1 MARLDGKIALIT
13 GGASGFGAATAKI
26 FSLEGA
32 KVVLTDKNATGVK
45 SVATEIGSLAAS
57 LAHDVSLEED
67 WDRVITD
74 TISMHGRIDILMNN
88 AGVMGTGAPQD
99 IEHMSLAEWKFVQDI
114 NSNGVFLG
122 CRAVI
127 REMKNTGG
135 GSIINISSTAGIRAA
150 PDIAAYGASKGAVRQ
165 LTKSVAAYCGLKG
178 YNIRCNSIHPGMVRT
193 PLGEAVLKLY
203 GDLENSAKN
212 RTRSVPLG
220 RLGTVEDVA
229 YAALYLA
236 SDEARYIN
244 SNELFVDGGMLGGGP
259 LGG

>member
-1 MARLDGKIALIT
+1 
-13 GGASGFGAATAKI
+13 
-26 FSLEGA
+26 
-32 KVVLTDKNATGVK
+32 
-45 SVATEIGSLAAS
+45 
-57 LAHDVSLEED
+57 
-67 WDRVITD
+67 
-74 TISMHGRIDILMNN
+74 
-88 AGVMGTGAPQD
+88 
-99 IEHMSLAEWKFVQDI
+99 
-114 NSNGVFLG
+114 
-122 CRAVI
+122 
-127 REMKNTGG
+127 MKNTGG

-244 SNELFVDGGMLGGGP
+244 SNELFVDGGMLGGGT

>member
-45 SVATEIGSLAAS
+45 SVAKEIGSVAGS

-99 IEHMSLAEWKFVQDI
+99 IEHMRLAEW
-114 NSNGVFLG
+114 
-122 CRAVI
+122 
-127 REMKNTGG
+127 
-135 GSIINISSTAGIRAA
+135 
-150 PDIAAYGASKGAVRQ
+150 
-165 LTKSVAAYCGLKG
+165 
-178 YNIRCNSIHPGMVRT
+178 
-193 PLGEAVLKLY
+193 
-203 GDLENSAKN
+203 
-212 RTRSVPLG
+212 
-220 RLGTVEDVA
+220 
-229 YAALYLA
+229 
-236 SDEARYIN
+236 
-244 SNELFVDGGMLGGGP
+244 
-259 LGG
+259 

>member
-1 MARLDGKIALIT
+1 MGRLDGKIALIT

-26 FSLEGA
+26 FALEGA
-32 KVVLTDKNATGVK
+32 RVVLTDKNSEGVTLVAAEIASTAT
-45 SVATEIGSLAAS
+45 AM
-57 LAHDVSLEED
+57 AHDVTKEED
-67 WDRVITD
+67 WSRVVKESLKTY
-74 TISMHGRIDILMNN
+74 GRIDILMNN

-99 IEHMSLAEWKFVQDI
+99 IEHMSLDEWKYVQEVNAD
-114 NSNGVFLG
+114 GVFLG
-122 CRAVI
+122 CRTVVRA
-127 REMKNTGG
+127 MKDSGG

-193 PLGEAVLKLY
+193 PLGESVLKLY
-203 GDLENSAKN
+203 GDIETSAIN
-212 RTRSVPLG
+212 RTKSVPLG
-220 RLGTVEDVA
+220 RLGEVEDVA

-244 SNELFVDGGMLGGGP
+244 SNELFVDGGMLGGGA

>member
-1 MARLDGKIALIT
+1 MARLAKKIALIT
-13 GGASGFGAATAKI
+13 GGASGFGAATARI
-26 FSLEGA
+26 FALEGA
-32 KVVLTDKNATGVK
+32 QVVLTDKNAEGVH
-45 SVATEIGSLAAS
+45 SVARIIGNPATGMV
-57 LAHDVSLEED
+57 HDVSMEED
-67 WDRVITD
+67 WAHVVKE
-74 TISMHGRIDILMNN
+74 TIKLHGRLDILMNN

-99 IEHMSLAEWKFVQDI
+99 IEHMSLEEWKFVQNI
-114 NSNGVFLG
+114 NSDGVFLG

-127 REMKNTGG
+127 QAMKDSGG

-165 LTKSVAAYCGLKG
+165 LTKSVAAYCGKRK

-193 PLGEAVLKLY
+193 PLGESVLKHY
-203 GDLENSAKN
+203 GDLEASAKK
-212 RTRSVPLG
+212 RAESVPLG
-220 RLGTVEDVA
+220 RLGDVEDVA

-244 SNELFVDGGMLGGGP
+244 SNELFVDGGMLGGGA

>member
-1 MARLDGKIALIT
+1 MARLDKKIALIT
-13 GGASGFGAATAKI
+13 GGASGFGAATARI
-26 FSLEGA
+26 FVQEGA
-32 KVVLTDKNATGVK
+32 KVILTDKNADGVQ
-45 SVATEIGSLAAS
+45 SVAREVGDAAT
-57 LAHDVSLEED
+57 AMVHDVAVEED
-67 WDRVITD
+67 WSRVVED
-74 TISMHGRIDILMNN
+74 ACTIHGRIDILMNN

-99 IEHMSLAEWKFVQDI
+99 IENMSLDEWKFVQRI
-114 NSNGVFLG
+114 NSDGVFLG

-127 REMKNTGG
+127 RIMKDSGG

-165 LTKSVAAYCGLKG
+165 LTKSVAAYCGLRG

-203 GDLENSAKN
+203 GDLEASAEK
-212 RTRSVPLG
+212 RTKSVPLG
-220 RLGTVEDVA
+220 RLGEVEDVA

-236 SDEARYIN
+236 SDEASYIN
-244 SNELFVDGGMLGGGP
+244 SNELFVDGGMLGGGV

>member
-1 MARLDGKIALIT
+1 
-13 GGASGFGAATAKI
+13 
-26 FSLEGA
+26 
-32 KVVLTDKNATGVK
+32 
-45 SVATEIGSLAAS
+45 
-57 LAHDVSLEED
+57 
-67 WDRVITD
+67 
-74 TISMHGRIDILMNN
+74 
-88 AGVMGTGAPQD
+88 
-99 IEHMSLAEWKFVQDI
+99 
-114 NSNGVFLG
+114 
-122 CRAVI
+122 
-127 REMKNTGG
+127 
-135 GSIINISSTAGIRAA
+135 
-150 PDIAAYGASKGAVRQ
+150 
-165 LTKSVAAYCGLKG
+165 
-178 YNIRCNSIHPGMVRT
+178 MVRT